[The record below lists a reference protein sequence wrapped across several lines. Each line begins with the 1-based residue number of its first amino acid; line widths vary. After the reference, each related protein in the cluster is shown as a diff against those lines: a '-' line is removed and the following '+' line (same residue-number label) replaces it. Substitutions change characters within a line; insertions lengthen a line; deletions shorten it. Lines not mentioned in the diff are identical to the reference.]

1 MPLEKERALATGGS
15 ERTERSQ
22 SESILARHEEIREDA
37 ELAVDDAADYSTGPR
52 AGSLAGRMAPST
64 EQSRSERPAQARA
77 GRPGHAERRRG
88 EAPTLEAEAA
98 AALAVVSPTMAPALL
113 PSAEA
118 CPLCSAP
125 YLRRNPDAIGEPWAV
140 ACDNCAKDWV
150 SLDELLREVAARD
163 RAAWRSL
170 SGFER
175 WILSE
180 PETEA
185 ALRRIVRPLIEL
197 RADPDV
203 ILEIAFAV
211 NGRRSR
217 PAPDSRVEDL
227 AVEIATEIGEQR
239 KRAQR

>member
-1 MPLEKERALATGGS
+1 MPQPEKEKAPEAGGP

-22 SESILARHEEIREDA
+22 SGSIIAREEIRSYA
-37 ELAVDDAADYSTGPR
+37 QRVVDDAATDSIGPG
-52 AGSLAGRMAPST
+52 AGSFAGRVAPSA
-64 EQSRSERPAQARA
+64 QSSRSERPSQVGA
-77 GRPGHAERRRG
+77 GRPGDGECHRG
-88 EAPTLEAEAA
+88 SAPTLEAEAA
-98 AALAVVSPTMAPALL
+98 AALAVVSPAMAPALL